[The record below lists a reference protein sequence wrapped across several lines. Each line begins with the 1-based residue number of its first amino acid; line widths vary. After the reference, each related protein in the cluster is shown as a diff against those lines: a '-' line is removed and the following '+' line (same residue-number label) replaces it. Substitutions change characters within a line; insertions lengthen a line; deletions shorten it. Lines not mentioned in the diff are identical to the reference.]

1 MSIESLKLKKILK
14 NNGIKLDDNGNVSK
28 KEVPKAAEAWKAA
41 SHVKH
46 FECLDKNAMS
56 EYLSH
61 YCQGLDLKDID
72 IMFHLDRFDLL
83 MWIHGKNGMMYGI
96 DASYPMVDSGEVSLE
111 AYKSIEGGSK
121 EKVEF
126 CTCTSFEEVME
137 KIKAYESQSPSAVVI
152 EVHETV

>member
-14 NNGIKLDDNGNVSK
+14 NSGVLLDNDGNVSRK
-28 KEVPKAAEAWKAA
+28 DVPKVSEAWKSQ

-83 MWIHGKNGMMYGI
+83 MWVHGKNGMMYGI

-111 AYKSIEGGSK
+111 VYKSLGSGSK

-126 CTCTSFEEVME
+126 CSCTNFEEVMK
-137 KIKAYESQSPSAVVI
+137 KICTYEDQV
-152 EVHETV
+152 